1 MNDLFRGTHIHLTAE
16 EPALRASAES
26 RWSRNTAYHRLL
38 DTDPQSLYS
47 PKGPEKW
54 WEKEIEKAA
63 QGGLPEGF
71 FFNIRTLPDEKLVG
85 FVVLWGLEW
94 THGEATVSIALGEP
108 EYWGK
113 GLGTEAMRI
122 ILRYAFTELNLHRV
136 TLWVFGYN
144 QRAIRSYEKAG
155 FRLEGRTRGDVQR
168 AGKRHD
174 SLWMGILREEWFA
187 MQKGRKQ

>member
-1 MNDLFRGTHIHLTAE
+1 MNDLFRGTLIRLTAE

-47 PKGPEKW
+47 PKGAEKW

-113 GLGTEAMRI
+113 GLGTEAMSLV
-122 ILRYAFTELNLHRV
+122 LRYAFTELNLHRV
-136 TLWVFGYN
+136 TLWVFEYN
-144 QRAIRSYEKAG
+144 PRAIRSYEKAG
-155 FRLEGRTRGDVQR
+155 FLKEGVVR
-168 AGKRHD
+168 ALVSREGQRHD
-174 SLWMGILREEWFA
+174 VHIMGILRDEWLSREVS
-187 MQKGRKQ
+187 Q